1 MGGNVRGHHGAG
13 ADHCPLPYLVA
24 AHDGSISTD
33 GGTGPHGRLE
43 VVGGALG
50 VLRARGEVVR
60 EDAGRSAEDPV
71 AELDAL
77 VDGDVVLD
85 LHAVPD
91 DDAVGDVHV
100 LAEAATLA
108 NPSVGLNVAEMP
120 HLGTVANSGTL
131 VDDRRGVYKRRH

>member
-33 GGTGPHGRLE
+33 GGTGAHGRLE

-108 NPSVGLNVAEMP
+108 DPSAGLNVAEMP
-120 HLGTVANSGTL
+120 HLGAVADGGAI
-131 VDDRRGVYKRRH
+131 VDDGSGMHERRH